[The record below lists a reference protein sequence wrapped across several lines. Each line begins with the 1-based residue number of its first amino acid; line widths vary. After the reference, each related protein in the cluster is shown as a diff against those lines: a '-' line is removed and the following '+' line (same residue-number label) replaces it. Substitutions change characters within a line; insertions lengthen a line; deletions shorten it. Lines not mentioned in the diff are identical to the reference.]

1 MLETTKK
8 LFEECDELMEI
19 GMSKMSL
26 NEISEDD
33 FKAFKKTMNLLD
45 TSKKLAIKQ
54 AEIIE
59 QQNEKLDKIL
69 KLLEKKA

>member
-33 FKAFKKTMNLLD
+33 FKVFKKTMNLLD

>member
-26 NEISEDD
+26 NEISEDE
-33 FKAFKKTMNLLD
+33 FKVFKKTMNLLD

>member
-19 GMSKMSL
+19 GMSKISL

-33 FKAFKKTMNLLD
+33 FKVFKKTMNLLD